1 MIENIR
7 RSNMLTLLTES
18 DGLANLSRKLDRS
31 PSQVS
36 QLVYGLKSSQTG
48 RRRGMRSETARYIEK
63 MTGKGFGWLDLDNS
77 PNSNGKRPPIRM
89 SDSDYLNPEEEKLI
103 QEIFEDARNQVIDL
117 LIKSRKK

>member
-18 DGLANLSRKLDRS
+18 NGLANLSRRLDRS

-48 RRRGMRSETARYIEK
+48 RRRGMRSEIT
-63 MTGKGFGWLDLDNS
+63 L
-77 PNSNGKRPPIRM
+77 PPLAGIIL
-89 SDSDYLNPEEEKLI
+89 SLEDKDTI
-103 QEIFEDARNQVIDL
+103 AIFTT
-117 LIKSRKK
+117 K

>member
-1 MIENIR
+1 MIANIR
-7 RSNMLTLLTES
+7 RNNMLTLLTEC

-63 MTGKGFGWLDLDNS
+63 MTGKSFGWLDLDNN
-77 PNSNGKRPPIRM
+77 PNSSGETPSIRM
-89 SDSDYLNPEEEKLI
+89 RNSDYLNPEEEKLI
-103 QEIFEDARNQVIDL
+103 REIFEDARNKVIDL
-117 LIKSRKK
+117 LIKNRKK